1 MQLKIKKQTEET
13 ITIETPKYY
22 QSYYGSTVVKIS
34 DKGMTKV
41 GNDIIVHF
49 NYDEGSHFMSDL
61 NELLEK
67 GTEVQKEVFVDKLG
81 TTLLTLQNIINE
93 L

>member
-22 QSYYGSTVVKIS
+22 QSYYGSTIVKIS

-49 NYDEGSHFMSDL
+49 NYNEGNHFMSDL

-67 GTEVQKEVFVDKLG
+67 GTEVAENLFLEKLE
-81 TTLLTLQNIINE
+81 TTLITLQNIIHE